1 MDTMTQ
7 PWTYEDT
14 VSLEVIRKGPD
25 AYLIVE
31 NDGSR
36 QHIKLTQELITKLAD
51 RLDEVAR

>member
-1 MDTMTQ
+1 MTQ

-14 VSLEVIRKGPD
+14 VNLKVIRKGPD